1 MATKPQATEPTDRI
15 AMLAAL
21 SETVANFLNGVISA
35 EIKMQQAHIS
45 AQKEMLQLVLKAAE
59 AVEPENFETLVTAT
73 KEVTLSSIAAERDVA
88 IAHLDMAT
96 TVLKGMSDV
105 GANALSAQKGL
116 QERKLDLEERK
127 LDLREREIDVKV
139 ANAKTEARKAA
150 AVLDN
155 GIHA

>member
-15 AMLAAL
+15 ALLAAL
-21 SETVANFLNGVISA
+21 SEKVADFLNGVISA

-59 AVEPENFETLVTAT
+59 TCGQENFETLVDAT

-88 IAHLDMAT
+88 MAHLEMAT
-96 TVLKGMSDV
+96 AVLKGMSEV
-105 GANALSAQKGL
+105 GAEALSAQKRL

-150 AVLDN
+150 ANFDN